1 MTHQGLVVTGPL
13 GRVELTGAALAS
25 LVARSTEAVDGVRL
39 RSRRRVNVVI
49 DQAGVRVE
57 LGVEAA
63 AGALMTDVGAAVQQS
78 VARAVLATT
87 GLPTRVDVTFED
99 VA

>member
-1 MTHQGLVVTGPL
+1 MTQQGLVVTGPL

-39 RSRRRVNVVI
+39 RSRRRVNVRV
-49 DQAGVRVE
+49 DPAGVRVE
-57 LGVEAA
+57 LGIETA
-63 AGALMTDVGAAVQQS
+63 AGSLMTDVGAAVQRS
-78 VARAVLATT
+78 VARAVTATT
-87 GLPTRVDVTFED
+87 GLTTRVDVTFEE